1 MSIENNIERIA
12 FALEAIANQMAAA
25 NGATAQA
32 VETPAPQPSAPA
44 PQPAEPVVNA
54 PAPQPV
60 MQAAPAPAPQPA
72 EQPVVHTAETINQL
86 CVDTAQ
92 RLGSSDRVKALLGEY
107 NVNGVR
113 ELKPEQYNM
122 FVNALKAM

>member
-1 MSIENNIERIA
+1 MSIENTFERIA
-12 FALEAIANQMAAA
+12 VALEAIANQMAAA

-54 PAPQPV
+54 PAPQP
-60 MQAAPAPAPQPA
+60 AAPQPAAPQPA

-92 RLGSSDRVKALLGEY
+92 RLGSKDRVVALLGEY